1 VSTVSSFMSRV
12 WRPSAVMVVATFAVA
27 CTGPGT
33 TPTTTTTASTTT
45 TTSSTTTTIDTS
57 CDEYTP
63 SGVAT
68 SVATASAGD
77 TITVSGNGIEGST
90 IVLTL
95 RAVSDFS
102 VVDPGVTVVV
112 GAGDTWS
119 TSLALPGDLALG
131 EWDVVATAQG
141 CAAEATARIEIV

>member
-1 VSTVSSFMSRV
+1 MSRV

-33 TPTTTTTASTTT
+33 TPTTTTASTTT
-45 TTSSTTTTIDTS
+45 TTSSTSTTIDSS
-57 CDEYTP
+57 CDIYTP

-77 TITVSGNGIEGST
+77 TITVSGNGVEAST
-90 IVLTL
+90 IVLNL
-95 RAVSDFS
+95 RSVSDFS
-102 VVDPGVTVVV
+102 VVDPGVSVVV
-112 GAGDTWS
+112 GAGGTWS
-119 TSLALPGDLALG
+119 TSLTLPPSLALG

-141 CAAEATARIEIV
+141 CAAEATARIEII